1 MSTRLARVVF
11 EVERPEV
18 VGRFWAGVLGWVVAV
33 EGAEMVEVAGVDPEG
48 AEVGLAFVRRGVP
61 RKRGKNRIHL
71 DVGSRSVE
79 HQRRQVDR
87 ALALGARPIDIGQGE
102 VPWVVL
108 ADPEGNEFC
117 VLEPR
122 EQYVDTGA
130 VAAIVVDARDPAG
143 LARFWATAA
152 GWPIVHDEDRLTGI
166 RAATGQG
173 PWLEFLR
180 STDEPPDHGRLHLD
194 LISFPADDPAEEIAR
209 LCAAGAKALPPT
221 DTGAGTVLADPE
233 TYRFRLLRS
242 RSD

>member
-1 MSTRLARVVF
+1 M
-11 EVERPEV
+11 
-18 VGRFWAGVLGWVVAV
+18 
-33 EGAEMVEVAGVDPEG
+33 
-48 AEVGLAFVRRGVP
+48 
-61 RKRGKNRIHL
+61 
-71 DVGSRSVE
+71 E

-87 ALALGARPIDIGQGE
+87 ALALGARRIDIGQGE
-102 VPWVVL
+102 VPWVVM

-143 LARFWATAA
+143 LARFWAAA
-152 GWPIVHDEDRLTGI
+152 VGWPITHEEDRFTGI

-180 STDEPPDHGRLHLD
+180 STEEPPDHGRLHLD
-194 LISFPADDPAEEIAR
+194 LTSFPADDPAEEIAR
-209 LCAAGAKALPPT
+209 LRAAGAKTLPPT
-221 DTGAGTVLADPE
+221 DSAAGTVLLADPE
-233 TYRFRLLRS
+233 TYRFRLLPS